1 MEHIIFSS
9 RWGQEHWYFQRV
21 AKMLGSGDPGSARS
35 ADLHSTSFEA
45 LGELRTIDAS
55 GQLPGLSI
63 KYKD

>member
-1 MEHIIFSS
+1 
-9 RWGQEHWYFQRV
+9 
-21 AKMLGSGDPGSARS
+21 MLGSGDPGSARS